1 MLILVTVFLVAI
13 IAELVGYSTRAAIET
28 GLLLSQ
34 TSEFSLLLA
43 LTGVASGQI
52 TPELFSMIA
61 LITVSTMT
69 LTPLISREWRCDS
82 LGGTVIEVARRLVM
96 RCKTTLFARLW
107 PGGAALVYALKER
120 GISMVV
126 VDEDAGV
133 IRQLIAQGIPCVHGD
148 GSDIAMEACTL
159 LGGGRLSFVQCG
171 GSRCAIGSKLF
182 ERFAR

>member
-1 MLILVTVFLVAI
+1 M
-13 IAELVGYSTRAAIET
+13 GYSSRAAVET

-69 LTPLISREWRCDS
+69 LTPLISRES
-82 LGGTVIEVARRLVM
+82 VALRLV
-96 RCKTTLFARLW
+96 RWHPRYRS
-107 PGGAALVYALKER
+107 GEAACDVMQNHAVLLGYGRAGPRTVYALKER
-120 GISMVV
+120 GIPLVV

-148 GSDIAMEACTL
+148 GSDVHTLKRAL
-159 LGGGRLSFVQCG
+159 LGGEGRLLFNAAD
-171 GSRCAIGSKLF
+171 SRCAIGAELF
-182 ERFAR
+182 ERFAS